1 MSNCKED
8 RLSSASSN
16 RSLIL
21 YSPALPSPSPR
32 KTGSGQSEWLKLLG
46 NHCVPAKRSDSDNRH
61 WIHTE
66 LSVLINPSQSVE
78 DARIMVA
85 LDGRMFAVALDSDL
99 TLDREEALW
108 IRRAKEADESAFHW
122 LMDRYRR
129 RAVRLAA
136 HILRR

>member
-1 MSNCKED
+1 MS
-8 RLSSASSN
+8 L
-16 RSLIL
+16 
-21 YSPALPSPSPR
+21 
-32 KTGSGQSEWLKLLG
+32 T
-46 NHCVPAKRSDSDNRH
+46 
-61 WIHTE
+61 
-66 LSVLINPSQSVE
+66 PSQSVE

-108 IRRAKEADESAFHW
+108 IRRAKEADESAFRW

-136 HILRR
+136 HVLRRPDEAEDVAQEAFIRAFKHLHRFRGEGGFYSWLYRIVIRICLDRKRSCSWSAESSGLDYLTEPSMN